1 VAKNVTTNIDDQS
14 DNSYKEDFD
23 STFNKSESFG
33 NYDAS
38 FASSKLSDSKTF
50 KMNKTG
56 NEPLDE
62 DDMLLQE
69 SRHLHQ
75 KIKA

>member
-1 VAKNVTTNIDDQS
+1 MQ
-14 DNSYKEDFD
+14 
-23 STFNKSESFG
+23 KS
-33 NYDAS
+33 
-38 FASSKLSDSKTF
+38 
-50 KMNKTG
+50 G

-75 KIKA
+75 KIKAQRRRESHHSAHSHHVA

>member
-1 VAKNVTTNIDDQS
+1 MAKNVTTNIDDQS

>member
-1 VAKNVTTNIDDQS
+1 MQITVANNQTNQDIEVQS
-14 DNSYKEDFD
+14 ESSYKDDFD
-23 STFNKSESFG
+23 STFNKTESFG

-50 KMNKTG
+50 KMQRTG

-69 SRHLHQ
+69 AHYMR
-75 KIKA
+75 